1 MVLPFL
7 LLALL
12 LISPPAHAADFNNV
26 TYHHC
31 YDGDTCAFT
40 LPGIHPLFGEK
51 IRVRFAGIDTPE
63 IRGKC
68 EQEKA
73 LAKEARDVVR
83 GILEKARR
91 INLRDAKRGNY
102 FRIVAK
108 VVADGQDIGRKLL
121 DQGMAVEY
129 DGGKKTKEWCGK

>member
-1 MVLPFL
+1 MFSSAFP
-7 LLALL
+7 
-12 LISPPAHAADFNNV
+12 ADFTNV

-31 YDGDTCAFT
+31 YDGDTCTFIIQ
-40 LPGIHPLFGEK
+40 GIHPLFGEK
-51 IRVRFAGIDTPE
+51 ISVRITGIDTPE

-83 GILEKARR
+83 GILEKAHQ
-91 INLRDAKRGNY
+91 INLLDEERGKY

-108 VVADGQDIGRKLL
+108 VVAVGKDIGQTLI

-129 DGGKKTKEWCGK
+129 DGGKKTKDWCGRLVPLPDFDWT